1 MVRYHNINGER
12 VQFTAEEETAR
23 DLQEKQFSDDKP
35 KRQLQEIREIR
46 NQKLLETDYLA
57 MSDNTM
63 SDEMKTY
70 RQNLRNIPQ
79 DYDSS
84 KYDELLNRVNMT
96 EKEIEDKKT
105 GWEKQGN
112 LTHNV
117 WSKP

>member
-1 MVRYHNINGER
+1 MVRFYNINGNR
-12 VQFTAEEETAR
+12 VQFTDEEETAR
-23 DLQEKQFSDDKP
+23 DLEEKQWSDDKS

-57 MSDNTM
+57 TSDNTM
-63 SDEMKTY
+63 NDEMKAF
-70 RQNLRNIPQ
+70 RKSMRDIPQ

-84 KYDELLNRVNMT
+84 KYDELLDRINMT

-105 GWEKQGN
+105 GWEKQGQ
-112 LTHNV
+112 LTHSI